1 MYEEITE
8 FFIAWLR
15 KNPPPE
21 FADWTWDSRRSLAI
35 KGSGEEFR
43 RGMVEALRTMAMN
56 MPENGLQVLMFTHRS
71 GAIWADMANIV
82 WASGLRVTAA
92 WYVATETD
100 SALRRGANVTGTI
113 LLVLRRRAEDRAGFR
128 DEIGWEIE
136 SAVKEQIHTLSG
148 LNRSLLEQSSEG
160 FCGESD
166 MQIAGYAAALKVLT
180 SYSTIDGKWMEREAL
195 APRVEGRPDF
205 VSDLIEF
212 ASRTANQTLVP
223 SGFEELEWQRLEA
236 VERFYLK
243 MADMEYQG
251 ERSLSNYQNFA
262 KAFKVRDFDPLMSEH
277 SKSNAARLKLAPEFR
292 SSQMSGDAELAGTT
306 LRALLYAMHEV
317 LGDAEIDD
325 VLLHMMDNCPDYLRR
340 KPTLVKM
347 ARYLAEKRG
356 ALKHTKNYR
365 PDRDASAAR
374 IIAEALEHQRL

>member
-43 RGMVEALRTMAMN
+43 SGMVEALRTMAAN

-71 GAIWADMANIV
+71 GAIWADMANII

-128 DEIGWEIE
+128 DDIGWEIE
-136 SAVKEQIHTLSG
+136 SAVKEQINTLSG
-148 LNRSLLEQSSEG
+148 LNWSLLEQSSEG

-180 SYSTIDGKWMEREAL
+180 SYSTIDGKRMEREAL
-195 APRVEGRPDF
+195 APRVEGRSDF

-317 LGDAEIDD
+317 IGDAEIDD

-340 KPTLVKM
+340 KPTLVRM

-356 ALKHTKNYR
+356 ALKHSKNYR